1 MLHPQESWE
10 RKIWVYTRKVS
21 ALSSIQLSLLLG
33 DLGMADGCKGHSDH
47 SDHKVDEPAT
57 ASFLLGDA
65 AKSSHTLC
73 RETAHMQDLH
83 AFLEAVGRNES
94 HFEDMISRIRRKR
107 LAKFDVM
114 DFCLANGNGMH
125 RETTCSSPRSFRE
138 SVETYEPNRFKVS
151 L

>member
-1 MLHPQESWE
+1 
-10 RKIWVYTRKVS
+10 
-21 ALSSIQLSLLLG
+21 
-33 DLGMADGCKGHSDH
+33 MADGCKGHSDH
-47 SDHKVDEPAT
+47 SDHHKVATATAAT

-83 AFLEAVGRNES
+83 VFLEAVGRNES

-114 DFCLANGNGMH
+114 DFCLANGNGMN
-125 RETTCSSPRSFRE
+125 RSTSTSPRSFRE